1 MRDNQSQDTAAQ
13 KNRIQ
18 SELIILE
25 SDYRKNERE
34 KGELAMEIRRLKKE
48 KTQIEIYL
56 EEKEKGIKKLESEQ
70 AMVEGEMKNLKKKLN
85 LL

>member
-25 SDYRKNERE
+25 SDYKKNERE
-34 KGELAMEIRRLKKE
+34 KGELVMEIRRLKKE

-56 EEKEKGIKKLESEQ
+56 EEKEQGIKKLESEQ